1 MELRYAPLMSSMI
14 DAIGDVVSGSML
26 GRTVEPGAGEGAA
39 SRGNCLNCGTA
50 LVGKHCHGCGQAGH
64 VHRTLAAFGH
74 DFLHGVFHFE
84 GKVWRTLPMLIW
96 KPGELTRRYV
106 HGERARFVSP
116 LALFLF
122 MMFAMFAVFSAT
134 AGHLDEL
141 ADFKPKQF
149 KEVRA
154 ALNQKLIAA
163 QTKVRDAT
171 AKAAAL
177 PANSEDKADAAD
189 DIKDAQGEVAGIT
202 SGLEAIARLPD
213 DQLEYDDKGAVF
225 KGVLTKIPVIDQ
237 GIAKAQKNPALFLYK
252 LQNAAYKFSWAL
264 IPISIPFVWLM
275 FAWRRKFKVYDHAVF
290 VTYSLCFMALVAMIA
305 VALGRT
311 PIDDG
316 WIIGL
321 VMLVPPIHMFRQL
334 QGGYSLG
341 FGNALVRTSYLVM
354 ASLTAFTLFTALLI
368 VLGVIA

>member
-1 MELRYAPLMSSMI
+1 MSSEI
-14 DAIGDVVSGSML
+14 DAIGDIVSGSML
-26 GRTVEPGAGEGAA
+26 GRTVEPEAGEGAA

-84 GKVWRTLPMLIW
+84 GKVWRTLPMLVW
-96 KPGELTRRYV
+96 RPGELTRRYV

-141 ADFKPKQF
+141 ADFKPQQI

-163 QTKVRDAT
+163 QAKARDAS
-171 AKAAAL
+171 AKAAAI
-177 PANSEDKADAAD
+177 PTKSDDKADAVE
-189 DIKDAQGEVAGIT
+189 DIVDAQGEVADI
-202 SGLEAIARLPD
+202 SSELKAISTLPGN
-213 DQLEYDDKGAVF
+213 QLEYDDKGVVS
-225 KGVLTKIPVIDQ
+225 KGFLTKIPVIDE

-275 FAWRRKFKVYDHAVF
+275 FAWRRQFKVYDHAVF
-290 VTYSLCFMALVAMIA
+290 VTYSLCFMALVAMLA
-305 VALGRT
+305 VVLGKT

-341 FGNALVRTSYLVM
+341 FGNALVRMSYLVM
-354 ASLTAFTLFTALLI
+354 ASVTAFTLFVALLI
-368 VLGVIA
+368 VLGVLG

>member
-1 MELRYAPLMSSMI
+1 MI

-26 GRTVEPGAGEGAA
+26 GRTVEPEAGEGAA
-39 SRGNCLNCGTA
+39 SQGSCLNCGAA

-84 GKVWRTLPMLIW
+84 GKVWRTLPMLVW
-96 KPGELTRRYV
+96 RPGELTRRYV

-141 ADFKPKQF
+141 AEFKPKQI
-149 KEVRA
+149 KDVRA
-154 ALNQKLIAA
+154 ALNKNLIAA
-163 QTKVRDAT
+163 QVKLREAT
-171 AKAAAL
+171 AKAATL
-177 PANSEDKADAAD
+177 PANSEDKADAVD
-189 DIKDAQGEVAGIT
+189 DVKDAQGEVAGIAR
-202 SGLEAIARLPD
+202 GLEAIAKLPD
-213 DQLEYDDKGAVF
+213 DQLEYDDKGVVF
-225 KGVLTKIPVIDQ
+225 KGLKSSVPVIDE
-237 GIAKAQKNPALFLYK
+237 GIAKAQKNPQLFLYK

-275 FAWRRKFKVYDHAVF
+275 FAWRRQFKVYDHAVF
-290 VTYSLCFMALVAMIA
+290 VTYSLCFMSLLAMIA
-305 VALGRT
+305 VLLGKL
-311 PIDDG
+311 PIDSG
-316 WIIGL
+316 WIVGL
-321 VMLVPPIHMFRQL
+321 VLLVPPIHMFRQL

-341 FGNALVRTSYLVM
+341 WGNALVRTTYLTF
-354 ASLTAFTLFTALLI
+354 ASLFAFTLFTALLI

>member
-1 MELRYAPLMSSMI
+1 MSSVI

-26 GRTVEPGAGEGAA
+26 GRTVEPVAGEGTA
-39 SRGNCLNCGTA
+39 SHGNCLNCGNA

-106 HGERARFVSP
+106 NGERARFVSP
-116 LALFLF
+116 LAMFLF

-134 AGHLDEL
+134 AGHLDAL
-141 ADFKPKQF
+141 ADFKPKQI
-149 KEVRA
+149 KDARA
-154 ALNQKLIAA
+154 ALDQRLVKAKDNLRTM
-163 QTKVRDAT
+163 QT
-171 AKAAAL
+171 KAAAL
-177 PANSEDKADAAD
+177 PADSEDKADVLEG
-189 DIKDAQGEVAGIT
+189 INDAQSDIAEIN
-202 SGLEAIARLPD
+202 SGLQGIASLPGN
-213 DQLEYDDKGAVF
+213 QLEYDDKGVVF
-225 KGVLTKIPVIDQ
+225 KGVKSNIPVIDE

-275 FAWRRKFKVYDHAVF
+275 FAWRRQFKVYDHAVF

-311 PIDDG
+311 PIEDR

-341 FGNALVRTSYLVM
+341 FGNALVRTSYLVI

>member
-1 MELRYAPLMSSMI
+1 MSSVI

-26 GRTVEPGAGEGAA
+26 GRTVEPEAGEGAA
-39 SRGNCLNCGTA
+39 SQGNCLNCGTA

-84 GKVWRTLPMLIW
+84 GKIWRTLPMLVW
-96 KPGELTRRYV
+96 HPGELTRRYIN
-106 HGERARFVSP
+106 GERARFISP

-141 ADFKPKQF
+141 AEFKPKQI
-149 KEVRA
+149 KDVRS
-154 ALNQKLIAA
+154 ALNQNLKEA
-163 QTKVRDAT
+163 QAKVRDAR
-171 AKAAAL
+171 ARAAAL
-177 PANSEDKADAAD
+177 PPTSENKADAVKDVKEAQSEIAD
-189 DIKDAQGEVAGIT
+189 ITFGLQAVAN
-202 SGLEAIARLPD
+202 LPG
-213 DQLEYDDKGAVF
+213 DQLEYDDKGVVF
-225 KGVLTKIPVIDQ
+225 KGFLTKIPVIDH
-237 GIAKAQKNPALFLYK
+237 GIAKAQKNPQLFLYK

-264 IPISIPFVWLM
+264 IPISIPFVWLL
-275 FAWRRKFKVYDHAVF
+275 FAWRRQFKVYDHAVF

-341 FGNALVRTSYLVM
+341 LGNALVRTSYLVM